1 MILHYFKIAWRNLLK
16 YKTQSIITI
25 VGLAIGFTAFAFTL
39 SWIRFERGYDKNI
52 VNADRIYRVLLKD
65 STAVGGVQPHTP
77 NPMTTYLKE
86 TYPEIEE
93 STGLRSYKKDFSVNN
108 RVIIKNCNYIITD
121 TSFFKVFYPDIKINF
136 PENIDKTYQI
146 LTESTASKLDLSYSD
161 IGRSIDTLNINLL
174 SIVPD
179 KSKQSNAPFDIALL
193 NKANPGYDDSWGYYT
208 KHT

>member
-1 MILHYFKIAWRNLLK
+1 MILHYFKIARRNLLK

-65 STAVGGVQPHTP
+65 STAVGGVQSHTP

-93 STGLRSYKKDFSVNN
+93 STGIYFYMGEFKTDNSSV
-108 RVIIKNCNYIITD
+108 
-121 TSFFKVFYPDIKINF
+121 
-136 PENIDKTYQI
+136 
-146 LTESTASKLDLSYSD
+146 
-161 IGRSIDTLNINLL
+161 
-174 SIVPD
+174 
-179 KSKQSNAPFDIALL
+179 
-193 NKANPGYDDSWGYYT
+193 
-208 KHT
+208 